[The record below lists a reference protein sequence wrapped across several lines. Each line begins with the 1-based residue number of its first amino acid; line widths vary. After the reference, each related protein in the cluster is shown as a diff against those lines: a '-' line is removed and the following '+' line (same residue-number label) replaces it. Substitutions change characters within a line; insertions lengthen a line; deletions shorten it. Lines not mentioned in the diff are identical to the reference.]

1 MLPIDSPTPDLS
13 ALDLLANG
21 CAVVRADGWILFC
34 NEALEHTLCLSRSQL
49 REGLRLQDFLLQPD
63 LLLQGIAELQGGKTS
78 VWRCE
83 VNLQSGGRVV
93 PQHMVLRAAAA
104 LDGYLVELLDISRID
119 QSERELRSQQQSA
132 SSRELIRNLAHE
144 IKNPLGGIRGSAQLL
159 QAEIGPELQEYLQ
172 VILGETDRLQNLVDQ
187 LLVPHRQSYLPV
199 HLNVHEVCE
208 YVRRVTLA
216 QYPQG
221 LELQRDYDLSL
232 PELRADKAQLIQ
244 TLLNIVQNAA
254 EVLQPRIAAGDA
266 RIVLRTRAAHQSTF
280 GGKRHRLAIKLEI
293 IDNGPGIAGDLLD
306 TIFLPLVSRRE
317 GGSGLGLALAQAFIL
332 QHGGHIDAAN
342 QPSGGA
348 VFTIFLPLDSA
359 SE

>member
-1 MLPIDSPTPDLS
+1 MLPPDSPTPDLS

-21 CAVVRADGWILFC
+21 CALVRADGWMLFC

-49 REGLRLQDFLLQPD
+49 RDGLRLQDFLLQPD
-63 LLLQGIAELQGGKTS
+63 LLLQGIAELQG
-78 VWRCE
+78 
-83 VNLQSGGRVV
+83 
-93 PQHMVLRAAAA
+93 
-104 LDGYLVELLDISRID
+104 
-119 QSERELRSQQQSA
+119 
-132 SSRELIRNLAHE
+132 
-144 IKNPLGGIRGSAQLL
+144 
-159 QAEIGPELQEYLQ
+159 
-172 VILGETDRLQNLVDQ
+172 ETDRLQKLVDE
-187 LLVPHRQSYLPV
+187 LLLPHRQAYLPV

-232 PELRADKAQLIQ
+232 PELRGDKAQLIQ

-266 RIVLRTRAAHQSTF
+266 RIVLRTRAAHQQTF
-280 GGKRHRLAIKLEI
+280 GGKRHRLAIKLEV
-293 IDNGPGIAGDLLD
+293 IDNGPGIAPELLD
-306 TIFLPLVSRRE
+306 TIFLPLVSGRE
-317 GGSGLGLALAQAFIL
+317 DGSGLGLALAQAFIL
-332 QHGGHIDAAN
+332 QHGGHVDVAN
-342 QPSGGA
+342 LPLSAGA